1 MSNRKYRLIVAGQ
14 VSMITLLFL
23 FVLNAEQL
31 LQAWRERSS
40 IEASLAAIRRAA
52 NGRSIG
58 AYALAASFF
67 SR

>member
-31 LQAWRERSS
+31 LQALRERSS
-40 IEASLAAIRRAA
+40 IETSYTHDDAGPMAGL
-52 NGRSIG
+52 
-58 AYALAASFF
+58 
-67 SR
+67 